1 MKVIVRE
8 FDEPAAVWDAF
19 VRQQPRWSHMHLFG
33 WRQVMQRVFHHKCS
47 YLGAWDDENSLI
59 GVLPLVHVHS
69 LVFGR
74 FLVSMPFLNYG
85 GPLGEEQAI
94 APLVRESVALAQ
106 RSGAGLLE
114 LRSRSPLPIS
124 LPASHRKIT
133 VTLALPST
141 TEALWKQLDSKVRSQ
156 IRRPQKD
163 GVELRFGPDEAEPFF
178 RVFARHMRDLG
189 TPTQPRRLFDA
200 IAETFGDDVWFACA
214 YHRGQPIAGGCAL
227 RAGDELEIT
236 WASALVEH
244 KALSANMLLYWGM
257 LERAIG
263 AGISIFNFG
272 RCTPGGGTHRFKR
285 QWGGVDEQL
294 SWYSWSRDKL
304 AATPSP
310 NDTAYSWG
318 PRLWKRL
325 PVSVATALGPTIV
338 RNIP

>member
-1 MKVIVRE
+1 MSVVVRE
-8 FDEPAAVWDAF
+8 FDEPAGPWDTF
-19 VRQQPRWSHMHLFG
+19 VRGQPGWSHMHLYG
-33 WRQVMQRVFHHKCS
+33 WRRVIERVFRHRCT
-47 YLGAWDDENSLI
+47 YLGAWDDQNSLI

-69 LVFGR
+69 RVFGR

-85 GPLGEEQAI
+85 GPLGLHRSI
-94 APLVRESVALAQ
+94 VPLVNEAVALAQ
-106 RSGAGLLE
+106 SSAASLLE
-114 LRSRSPLPIS
+114 LRSRNSLPIS

-133 VTLALPST
+133 VTLSLPRS
-141 TEALWKQLDSKVRSQ
+141 ADVLWKQLDAKVRSQ

-163 GVELRFGPDEAEPFF
+163 GVELRFGPEEAAPFF

-189 TPTQPRRLFDA
+189 TPTQPRRLFEV
-200 IAETFGDDVWFACA
+200 IAETFGDEVWFACA
-214 YHRGQPIAGGCAL
+214 YHRGQAIAAGCAL
-227 RAGDELEIT
+227 RSDHELEIT

-257 LERAIG
+257 MERAIG
-263 AGISIFNFG
+263 AGLSTFNFG

-294 SWYSWSRDKL
+294 SWYTWSRGEL

-310 NDTAYSWG
+310 NDSTYSWG

-325 PVSVATALGPTIV
+325 PVSVATAIGPSIV
-338 RNIP
+338 RYIP

>member
-1 MKVIVRE
+1 MTVVVRD
-8 FDEPAAVWDAF
+8 FDKPAIVWDAF
-19 VRQQPRWSHMHLFG
+19 VRAQPGWSHMHLYG
-33 WRQVMQRVFHHKCS
+33 WRQVIERVFHHECS

-85 GPLGEEQAI
+85 GPLGQERSI
-94 APLVRESVALAQ
+94 VPLVNESVALAQ
-106 RSGAGLLE
+106 RSGASLLE
-114 LRSRSPLPIS
+114 LRSRNSLPIS

-133 VTLALPST
+133 VTLPLPST
-141 TEALWKQLDSKVRSQ
+141 AEVLWKQLDAKVRSQ
-156 IRRPQKD
+156 VRRPQKD
-163 GVELRFGPDEAEPFF
+163 GVEIRFGPNEAEPFY

-200 IAETFGDDVWFACA
+200 IAETFGDDVWFACE
-214 YHRGQPIAGGCAL
+214 YYRGQAIAGGCAL
-227 RAGDELEIT
+227 RSDQELEIT
-236 WASALVEH
+236 WASALVEY

-257 LERAIG
+257 MERAIG
-263 AGISIFNFG
+263 AGISSFNFG

-285 QWGGVDEQL
+285 QWGGVDEPL
-294 SWYSWSRDKL
+294 SWYTWSRGEV

-310 NDTAYSWG
+310 NDSAYSWG

-325 PVSVATALGPTIV
+325 PVSVATALGPSIV
-338 RNIP
+338 RYIP

>member
-1 MKVIVRE
+1 MTVVVRE
-8 FDEPAAVWDAF
+8 FDQSASVWDAF
-19 VRQQPRWSHMHLFG
+19 VRGQPGWSHMHLFG
-33 WRQVMQRVFHHKCS
+33 WQRVMERVFHHECS

-59 GVLPLVHVHS
+59 GILPLVHVRS

-85 GPLGEEQAI
+85 GPLGHERSI
-94 APLVRESVALAQ
+94 GPLVEESVALAQ
-106 RSGAGLLE
+106 RSGASLLE
-114 LRSRSPLPIS
+114 LRSRTSLAID

-141 TEALWKQLDSKVRSQ
+141 SAVLWKQLDAKVRSQ
-156 IRRPQKD
+156 VRRPQKD
-163 GVELRFGPDEAEPFF
+163 GVELRFGPDQAEPFF

-189 TPTQPRRLFDA
+189 TPTQPRRLFEA
-200 IAETFGDDVWFACA
+200 IAETFGDDAWFACS
-214 YHRGQPIAGGCAL
+214 YYRGQAIAGGCAL
-227 RAGDELEIT
+227 RSGHELEIT

-257 LERAIG
+257 MERAID
-263 AGISIFNFG
+263 AGIATFNFG

-285 QWGGVDEQL
+285 QWGGIDEPL
-294 SWYSWSRDKL
+294 SWYTWSRGAL

-310 NDTAYSWG
+310 NDSAYSWG

-325 PVSVATALGPTIV
+325 PVSVATALGPSIV
-338 RNIP
+338 RYIP